1 MKKLFALAFTAA
13 VLVSCNKDGYT
24 IKGEVKGFEDGT
36 KVYINKQDENGFT
49 KIDSTDV
56 KGGTFTFKNDK
67 APETDIYFIELG
79 KTQEFMYPFILE
91 KGDIKFTF
99 DKEKRDEVKVNG
111 TKNNDLMTS
120 YNEEA
125 VKIQKEIMDF
135 QQQNDAK
142 YREAKEKGDQAT
154 ALALETQLRNL
165 QNKYVDQNKKFI
177 TTNKDSYISLLLLT
191 QLAMSDALTLDEVKK
206 NYNDL
211 DASVKDTKKG
221 KEFADNLKKIEAS
234 EKESQEKKN
243 KVAIGQKAPDFTA
256 NTPEGKAESLH
267 KNLGSKATIIDFW
280 ASWCGPCRKENPH
293 VVALYNKY
301 KAQGLKIVGVSLDKT
316 REAWIKAIADDKL
329 DWLQISNL
337 QYWDDVIAKEY
348 AVESIPATFILDAN
362 GTIVAKDLRGAEL
375 DAKIAELVK

>member
-56 KGGTFTFKNDK
+56 KGGTFTFKNEK

-79 KTQEFMYPFILE
+79 KTQEFAFPFIME
-91 KGDIKFTF
+91 KGEIKFTF
-99 DKEKRDEVKVNG
+99 DKAKPQEVKVNG

-120 YNEEA
+120 YNDEA
-125 VKIQKEIMDF
+125 FKIQTEIMDF
-135 QQQNDAK
+135 QKQNQAKFMEAQQ
-142 YREAKEKGDQAT
+142 KGDQAT
-154 ALALETQLRNL
+154 MKSLMDQITKIQE
-165 QNKYVDQNKKFI
+165 KYVDQNKKFI
-177 TTNKDSYISLLLLT
+177 TTNKDSYVSLLLLT
-191 QLAMSDALTLDEVKK
+191 QLAMSDALTPDEIKK
-206 NYNDL
+206 YYNDL

-221 KEFADNLKKIEAS
+221 KEFAENLKKIETTQ
-234 EKESQEKKN
+234 KESQEKKN

-256 NTPEGKAESLH
+256 NTPDGKAESLN

-280 ASWCGPCRKENPH
+280 ASWCGPCRQENPN

-301 KAQGLKIVGVSLDKT
+301 KAQGLKIVGVSLDKEK
-316 REAWIKAIADDKL
+316 EAWVKAIADDKL

-337 QYWDDVIAKEY
+337 KFWDDAIAKEY
-348 AVESIPATFILDAN
+348 AVEAIPATFILDAN
-362 GTIVAKDLRGAEL
+362 GTIVAKDLKGAEL
-375 DAKIAELVK
+375 DAKIAELLK